1 MLDFKYKMVI
11 LIRTDLKEMH
21 KGKAAVQIAHAA
33 VKAADIM
40 RALKPSI
47 YKEWMREGQKKVV
60 LKVSSLEKLIYHESL
75 AKKEGIPCAL
85 IADAGLTQ
93 IPPGTITAL
102 GIVPITE
109 EQAKTLELDELKL
122 Y

>member
-1 MLDFKYKMVI
+1 MVI
-11 LIRTDLKEMH
+11 LIRTDLKKME

-33 VKAADIM
+33 VSAADLA
-40 RALKPSI
+40 RKLQPHV
-47 YKEWMREGQKKVV
+47 YRTWMAEGQKKIV
-60 LKVSSLEKLIYHESL
+60 LKVTSLEELYLYESL
-75 AKKEGIPCAL
+75 AKKEAIPCQI

-93 IPPGTITAL
+93 IPPGTKTSL

-109 EQAKTLELDELKL
+109 TQAKKIDLERLKL